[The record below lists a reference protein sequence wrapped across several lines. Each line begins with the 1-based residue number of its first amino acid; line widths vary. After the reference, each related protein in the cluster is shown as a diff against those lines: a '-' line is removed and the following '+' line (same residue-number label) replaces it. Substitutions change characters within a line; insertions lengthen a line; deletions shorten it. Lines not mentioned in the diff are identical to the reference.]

1 LFCYLNEE
9 NIMIVPERT
18 SLPFVICFVTVGSI
32 ILIIYL
38 LLQTIVNFV
47 IGGIAAVFMR
57 FTFTR

>member
-1 LFCYLNEE
+1 
-9 NIMIVPERT
+9 MIVPERT